1 MSYRALSVLL
11 MLLLGSCAS
20 GGVAN
25 SPLSAAAP
33 AASPATQA
41 AAGMPTAPLPAA
53 PARPPPLETVKMGLP
68 SATATFA
75 PFFIAIEKG
84 YLAEEGLELEPV
96 TAAANVALASLL
108 TGELQFSGS
117 GASAVSAALKGA
129 ELKVIYTAADRP
141 LSEVWTN
148 SPEVRA
154 LADLV
159 GKPVG
164 VQSRGDST
172 ELALRIALSARG
184 IHPTALTYLAV
195 GVGGQRLAAIQAG
208 SVAAATLLTTELV
221 ELQEAIPTARRVANL
236 RDAAQMVYGGVATH
250 DRELREYRDRTWR
263 FLRAVMKAREYY
275 KAFREETIQILARYN
290 SSARSANESSYDETL
305 WTMDGDASVPLEVQ
319 QRDVAARAQLNEL
332 DQSRP
337 ADQIFDYSLVQDAYR
352 ELQASAWRPSR

>member
-11 MLLLGSCAS
+11 MLVLESCAS

-25 SPLSAAAP
+25 SPLSGAAP
-33 AASPATQA
+33 AAPPATQA
-41 AAGMPTAPLPAA
+41 AAGMPTAPLPAG
-53 PARPPPLETVKMGLP
+53 PARPPTPETVKMGLP
-68 SATATFA
+68 SGTATFA

-172 ELALRIALSARG
+172 EIALRIALSARG

-236 RDAAQMVYGGVATH
+236 RDAAQMVYGGV
-250 DRELREYRDRTWR
+250 
-263 FLRAVMKAREYY
+263 
-275 KAFREETIQILARYN
+275 
-290 SSARSANESSYDETL
+290 
-305 WTMDGDASVPLEVQ
+305 
-319 QRDVAARAQLNEL
+319 
-332 DQSRP
+332 
-337 ADQIFDYSLVQDAYR
+337 
-352 ELQASAWRPSR
+352 